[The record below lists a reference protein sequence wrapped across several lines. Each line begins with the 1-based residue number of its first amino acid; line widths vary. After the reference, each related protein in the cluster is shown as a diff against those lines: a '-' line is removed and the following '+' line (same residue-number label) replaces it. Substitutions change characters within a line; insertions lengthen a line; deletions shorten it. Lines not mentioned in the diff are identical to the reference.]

1 MILQGL
7 SGNQSPGAG
16 RAAGDAKSLGDD
28 LNRFLTL
35 LVTQLQN
42 QDPLDP
48 LDANEFTAQLVQF
61 ASVEQQIKQNSNLEA
76 LIGVGKN
83 AEVASM
89 VNFIGKSVEALGAT
103 LPLQDG
109 AARGSYVLSEPAA
122 VTTLTIRD
130 ADDRVV
136 LVKSGE
142 TAAGRH
148 DFGWDGRDEAGQQLP
163 DGGYSIEVAAV
174 RDDGSAIEV
183 NTAISGRVSGASAGD
198 GEATLFIGSVPVAM
212 TNVIT
217 VGDTSGNGSAAKSF

>member
-1 MILQGL
+1 MILQGI
-7 SGNQSPGAG
+7 SGTQQTDAG
-16 RAAGDAKSLGDD
+16 RAAGDAKSLGGD

-61 ASVEQQIKQNSNLEA
+61 ASVEQQIKQNSNLET

-89 VNFIGKSVEALGAT
+89 VNFIGKHVEALNST

-109 AARGSYVLSEPAA
+109 AAWGSYILSEPAA
-122 VTTLTIRD
+122 ATTLTIRD

-136 LVKSGE
+136 FVKSGQ

-148 DFGWDGRDEAGQQLP
+148 DFGWDGRDKDGQQLP
-163 DGGYSIEVAAV
+163 DGGYSIEVTAV
-174 RDDGSAIEV
+174 RADASAIKV
-183 NTAISGRVSGASAGD
+183 NTAVSGRVSGASAGG
-198 GEATLFIGSVPVAM
+198 GEATLFIGSVPIPMA
-212 TNVIT
+212 NVIT
-217 VGDTSGNGSAAKSF
+217 VGDSAPGAARSS

>member
-7 SGNQSPGAG
+7 SGTQQTGAG
-16 RAAGDAKSLGDD
+16 RAAGDAKSLGGD

-61 ASVEQQIKQNSNLEA
+61 ASVEQQINQNSNLET

-89 VNFIGKSVEALGAT
+89 VNFIGKSIEAAGAT
-103 LPLQDG
+103 LPLEG
-109 AARGSYVLSEPAA
+109 GVARASYTLAEPAA
-122 VTTLTIRD
+122 ATVLTIRD

-136 LVKSGE
+136 AVKSGE
-142 TAAGRH
+142 TSGGRH
-148 DFGWDGRDEAGQQLP
+148 ALEWDGRDADDQQLP
-163 DGGYSIEVAAV
+163 DGAYTLEVTAV
-174 RDDGSAIEV
+174 RADDSAIEV
-183 NTAISGRVSGASAGD
+183 GTTITGRVSGASAGD
-198 GEATLFIGSVPVAM
+198 GEATLFIGSVPVPM
-212 TNVIT
+212 TSVIT
-217 VGDTSGNGSAAKSF
+217 VGDSAPGAARSS